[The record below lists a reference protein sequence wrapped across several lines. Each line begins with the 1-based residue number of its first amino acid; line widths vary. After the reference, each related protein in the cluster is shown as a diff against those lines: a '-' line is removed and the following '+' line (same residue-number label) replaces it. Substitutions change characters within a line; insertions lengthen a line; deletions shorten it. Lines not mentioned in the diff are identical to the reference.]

1 MDQYA
6 IEVIQVTKSFG
17 GIHALKSINLQIR
30 TGSIHAII
38 GENGAGKS
46 TLMKIL
52 SGIYTKDSGRIM
64 IHGEEKNF
72 TSPIHSKENRI
83 GIIYQELALSP
94 DLTVAE
100 NIFLDDLG
108 FGTGMINWKRLNEKA
123 SLILNELGFQIDPR
137 ARVGDL
143 SVAYQQMV
151 EIAKSLAKDVNI
163 LILDEPSAVLSG
175 KEVAILFT
183 QLRKLKERG
192 VTIIYISHR
201 LEELMVIADV
211 ITVIK
216 DGETVTTLDPQSC
229 SEDEIITSMVGRKL
243 ESLYPEKNV
252 PGNEVVLEVKALST
266 RALLHDINLTLHKGE
281 IVGLAGLVGAGRSEV
296 ARCLF
301 GIDKIAGGTVFK
313 AGTPIQINHP
323 SQAMSHGIGL
333 VPESRKEQ
341 GAILVRPI
349 RENMTLSNLKAVSG
363 WMGFIRRRQE
373 RETSQ
378 KLQQKLAIKLG
389 SVEDP
394 IASLSGGN
402 QQKVVIAKWLN
413 TDCHILILDEPT
425 RGVDVGAKA
434 EIYNIIHQLA
444 ERGYSILVI
453 SSEMVEVINL
463 CHRIYVM
470 SEGRITKELQH
481 NDISE
486 ENIMRY
492 AIPKR
497 ETILN
502 RDNIT

>member
-72 TSPIHSKENRI
+72 TSPIHSKESRI

-183 QLRKLKERG
+183 QLRKLKARG

-216 DGETVTTLDPQSC
+216 DGETVKTLDPQSC

-266 RALLHDINLTLHKGE
+266 RALLHGINLTLHKGE

-301 GIDKIAGGTVFK
+301 GIDKIAGGTVSK

-373 RETSQ
+373 REPSQ

-481 NDISE
+481 DEISE

-497 ETILN
+497 ETI
-502 RDNIT
+502 

>member
-72 TSPIHSKENRI
+72 TSPIHSKESRI

-183 QLRKLKERG
+183 QLRKLKARG

-216 DGETVTTLDPQSC
+216 DGETVKTLDPQSC

-266 RALLHDINLTLHKGE
+266 RALLHGINLTLHKGE

-301 GIDKIAGGTVFK
+301 GIDKIAGGTVSK

-341 GAILVRPI
+341 GAILV
-349 RENMTLSNLKAVSG
+349 
-363 WMGFIRRRQE
+363 
-373 RETSQ
+373 
-378 KLQQKLAIKLG
+378 
-389 SVEDP
+389 
-394 IASLSGGN
+394 
-402 QQKVVIAKWLN
+402 
-413 TDCHILILDEPT
+413 
-425 RGVDVGAKA
+425 
-434 EIYNIIHQLA
+434 
-444 ERGYSILVI
+444 
-453 SSEMVEVINL
+453 
-463 CHRIYVM
+463 
-470 SEGRITKELQH
+470 
-481 NDISE
+481 
-486 ENIMRY
+486 
-492 AIPKR
+492 
-497 ETILN
+497 
-502 RDNIT
+502 

>member
-6 IEVIQVTKSFG
+6 IEVIQVKKSFG
-17 GIHALKSINLQIR
+17 GVHALKSINLRIR
-30 TGSIHAII
+30 AGSIHAII

-108 FGTGMINWKRLNEKA
+108 FGTGMIRWKRLNEKA
-123 SLILNELGFQIDPR
+123 SEILNELGFQIDPR

-143 SVAYQQMV
+143 SIAYQQMV

-201 LEELMVIADV
+201 LEELMIIADE

-252 PGNEVVLEVKALST
+252 PGTDVALEVKALAT
-266 RALLHDINLTLHKGE
+266 HALLQDINLTLHKGE
-281 IVGLAGLVGAGRSEV
+281 IVGLAGLVGAGRTEI

-301 GIDKIAGGTVFK
+301 GIDKIAGGEVLK
-313 AGTPIQINHP
+313 NGVPIQINNP

-341 GAILVRPI
+341 GAILSRPI
-349 RENMTLSNLKAVSG
+349 RENMTLSNLKAVS
-363 WMGFIRRRQE
+363 WFMGFIRHRQE
-373 RETSQ
+373 REVSQ
-378 KLQQKLAIKLG
+378 MLQQKLAIKLG

-413 TDCHILILDEPT
+413 TDCNILILDEPT

-444 ERGYSILVI
+444 ERGYAILVI

-463 CHRIYVM
+463 CHRTYVM

-481 NDISE
+481 DEISE

-497 ETILN
+497 ATILHKG
-502 RDNIT
+502 